1 MAETTELRTISLI
14 GPKLALK
21 PDSPLNSTHFCW
33 NAQLSVSYLGINR
46 PDLSLVNSTLG
57 LRVVLQAP
65 ESDPKTTIKIKIET
79 DKKKHIEALQATI
92 GLRTPFLLAA
102 NVQARQSSLGFG
114 GATHRYVVRAAKPED
129 DPDIGKITLGFA
141 TLLVAPL
148 DPWPTPQTSVEI
160 EVPRLALAA
169 NRLRVLVSAKGGT
182 KEHPLGFLRL
192 AQMTNATVAA
202 FVGSVAGVTDL
213 SKLPRIEIPAVTIK
227 DVDPAE
233 GPFIALDLTP
243 DGIEFRGTVA
253 NPLRAFGDS
262 TGPDRIKVVLR
273 LTHIADPLRSQSTV
287 WTLELVREED
297 DDALAA
303 PDQIGN
309 RIRQALSIVRS
320 KFHPS
325 ASNPLFLDID
335 TVADDLAVRWPLE
348 LKDKSVGLFGKAS
361 NDWLFWVDRSA
372 LRGSL
377 NGSPVRDGELSTEV
391 AIVPNRIEL
400 SGSKTGV
407 RLALDADRRD
417 VSLQDGDPDKIAG
430 PKVTLTSRTVINAS
444 IAAQGGVTWFLDQH
458 LLARNLVERYSKA
471 GVHPDGATRTYAF
484 LPVTD
489 GWLQLPLNLP
499 DAISKFGATG
509 VSDAVG
515 FEGSVEYVLDD
526 ETGGA
531 GPIGRRIAISAADYV
546 RVSATFK
553 GAEIEDISVEL
564 SGAAGTADGVLWL
577 AAGSPSPQD
586 ILPGFDAGPAALASP
601 PVAFRRG
608 TIATA
613 GLLPLL
619 SSTFTPGKDFKL
631 TLPKGGGQD
640 TAYLWPRYVDMPLVT
655 AIGMTRTSESSG
667 APSATRGLVCRELDL
682 SKYDIILEYD
692 AAQGIPKLSL
702 SQDTPNELPLAGKG
716 LVAQVP
722 LVPVTL
728 PGIELQPA
736 GSKFPGLKT
745 RLRYDLP
752 VLDELFANTRL
763 PEKAPVPSRDDPVPL
778 PPPDAPTSLD
788 FDRLLLAWQKA
799 VDRLGLSRVQIASA
813 FEFSAQAMATVPIR
827 TLVEGITWSPS
838 FSLDRLSR
846 ISGTDYAFGTFSLD
860 GEKFSGRIALQGLTK
875 TFAPG
880 ALNDIASGTGD
891 PIKIVGWA
899 AALRE
904 QKFGSALL
912 WRDTRAALMARMP
925 TTERFGGDPQGI
937 IFREAGVMDIEN
949 ATTLPFSYAT
959 IFEPVEIQDGDATRK
974 LGLWFRD
981 LPLKTRNDGK
991 GLALDPDGPELSIG
1005 PRQSAYD
1012 RLQLP
1017 RAIYEWRF
1025 CNDAVNPTG
1034 APPSAYEIDI
1044 GPLRLRPLRLL
1055 DLHVNKPANDWQ
1067 IDVAKILFTVS
1078 LKLKGASTRDKGP
1091 FEPELAYATGNL
1103 VAISLTAAQMKLGF
1117 GKAKWEDVQVA
1128 ATETKPGVPAVSS
1141 GGGATVSFR
1150 MTDIPVKLGS
1160 DTEATGSTTA
1170 VLGLTIK
1177 SQAGNGGIPEFS
1189 EGTLDTV
1196 LLGRSLHLEHGA
1208 VRSAGEKTI
1217 VAFAAPPATALKD
1230 FSGVL
1235 LNTITVEIT
1244 DAKTWTLLLDGVL
1257 KVTATDPYLLES
1269 KQRSGTEVISYTL
1282 GGSLGWLN
1290 QQIPAP
1296 EFTVAID
1303 HQRGV
1308 VSLRSDWSTGL
1319 KSEPIVGLSAE
1330 NPVVRAILVVALG
1343 EQATEG
1349 QYAYRS
1355 VSGFGEFNLTSKPGP
1370 TTRLDHLVVGKGPL
1384 WSSEISVDLALKQRS
1399 SRIRWPIGSL
1409 PDTVKTLGAKSVP
1422 LANLGARV
1430 TGEALRG
1437 RLTALDASSSIAH
1450 SFTMKVTGQAIETSA
1465 LGVTDMPR
1473 RVAFAKPWSFH
1484 ALTEHTLEGKKGGKD
1499 GKLTWTSLDHVSAV
1513 DARALVAAAKSAT
1526 KLPQPV
1532 KDGIFAFAAR
1542 YKVLDTTEDDSI
1554 VVKAGLVLRAFAQA
1568 GFPVEALAKEIA
1580 KVTDIAEGIVISGAG
1595 PSMIKTTDE
1604 PEGPFWPDTT
1614 GPRYLTK
1621 DPQGIFLA
1629 LPWLVALDNS
1639 YALPDVLQA
1648 FDQAPP
1654 NGTAAWDAPD
1664 VDWAAGSPTTLG
1676 RKAVPAQAT
1685 GNSSAEI
1692 AAMLKRVAHTETD
1705 NRALAAA
1712 EQVFLRRFSGA
1723 AALRE
1728 RPIWLRSLLAL
1739 RTLWNITLNDKEVL
1753 GDRVVM
1759 VVPSG
1764 KADGKVAR
1772 VRLLPRR
1779 TEPEEQPSFL
1789 LARHGL
1795 LVAIDRNITKCEPLP
1810 PGELIAAGTSGGTQV
1825 ALSRMRQVARAD
1837 RLVEAAVAI
1846 IVVAE
1851 SQKPESGSM
1860 ELWINIDVPRDLDD
1874 SALDIPIK
1882 TDPSDRLYASPALGW
1897 PTGRGTRAAAS
1908 GALGMGGDWPFQD
1921 IGPGPDEQ
1929 PQDPNDVKQY
1939 GSGLSGRAASI
1950 SLPARADRQA
1960 GLAEEIDTVSPP
1972 FYTLGRKM
1980 IFNRPA
1986 SADLPLVSPP
1996 ARYLT
2001 SSDARAVVP
2010 VALEL
2015 HNVLSRV
2022 VKGKAAP
2029 IVPPHLERITF
2040 GLRPGAIQA
2049 EFDMLMFTDGVR
2061 TDNVKP
2067 QDQQQEDMSA
2077 EVARYGRPGHGGP
2090 RLMRQLRPPRGPAL
2104 PRMPSNF
2111 VKNYGRRTFLEIDD
2125 LEAGGTFA
2133 APFRLFEGVASVL
2146 RRNEKSYRVRVL
2158 DMPLTPEWTQPA
2170 LGDWKQGSVTLDL
2183 SSPSYPKGKEGDL
2196 AQALASLGLLRDGP
2210 KGFDAALSINRFVVP
2225 FNKAVWSKG
2234 PNGGGI
2240 RLTLHA
2246 GDISGTRPLL
2256 DEVDGDS
2263 EVVLQLRCGR
2273 DDDSSA
2279 PPPANKV
2286 FELATQPPGSPTATD
2301 LEPETRRQIALR
2313 LPVRPT
2319 ARPSLN
2325 IDMSTL
2331 VFADPSYDR
2340 ELSGPGPSDP
2350 QRDNAG
2356 VFWKVA
2362 LDRFEYGADTPLY
2375 FAFGSIDATTG
2386 GFSGA
2391 LKPDGSLQLQRKP
2404 FKSDEP
2410 AAPVEPLLIAGVT
2423 PQANTDPPTYSIK
2436 AIEAYGISFDQ
2447 LRRKD
2452 QPVAFTDGDEIIV
2465 AVSFT
2470 RDEPDPSNPATI
2482 KKVTRTLSCRAKV
2495 VSRPIIAP
2503 PPAVYSLVVPGK
2515 ANTAR
2520 VVLHATAPL
2529 PQRIEFPALLSDLA
2543 IGHIRRQALF
2553 VWPTSNLPALAPDSA
2568 TLVKIDRAGGGQ
2580 LPERVS
2586 DLPRRERLPKV
2597 FKLRLECTDP
2607 PESKGREADLLIAL
2621 DNGPWLEKTS
2631 TWNCAES
2638 QVVFFNTR
2646 DGTYKAGGNPNLV
2659 APDGVTGVGV
2669 LSGFDAETARV
2680 GSKGIGQSLESPAK
2694 FAWTVIAVNDV

>member
-1 MAETTELRTISLI
+1 M
-14 GPKLALK
+14 
-21 PDSPLNSTHFCW
+21 
-33 NAQLSVSYLGINR
+33 
-46 PDLSLVNSTLG
+46 
-57 LRVVLQAP
+57 
-65 ESDPKTTIKIKIET
+65 
-79 DKKKHIEALQATI
+79 
-92 GLRTPFLLAA
+92 
-102 NVQARQSSLGFG
+102 
-114 GATHRYVVRAAKPED
+114 
-129 DPDIGKITLGFA
+129 
-141 TLLVAPL
+141 
-148 DPWPTPQTSVEI
+148 
-160 EVPRLALAA
+160 
-169 NRLRVLVSAKGGT
+169 
-182 KEHPLGFLRL
+182 
-192 AQMTNATVAA
+192 
-202 FVGSVAGVTDL
+202 
-213 SKLPRIEIPAVTIK
+213 
-227 DVDPAE
+227 
-233 GPFIALDLTP
+233 
-243 DGIEFRGTVA
+243 
-253 NPLRAFGDS
+253 
-262 TGPDRIKVVLR
+262 
-273 LTHIADPLRSQSTV
+273 
-287 WTLELVREED
+287 
-297 DDALAA
+297 
-303 PDQIGN
+303 
-309 RIRQALSIVRS
+309 
-320 KFHPS
+320 
-325 ASNPLFLDID
+325 
-335 TVADDLAVRWPLE
+335 
-348 LKDKSVGLFGKAS
+348 
-361 NDWLFWVDRSA
+361 
-372 LRGSL
+372 
-377 NGSPVRDGELSTEV
+377 
-391 AIVPNRIEL
+391 
-400 SGSKTGV
+400 
-407 RLALDADRRD
+407 
-417 VSLQDGDPDKIAG
+417 
-430 PKVTLTSRTVINAS
+430 
-444 IAAQGGVTWFLDQH
+444 
-458 LLARNLVERYSKA
+458 
-471 GVHPDGATRTYAF
+471 
-484 LPVTD
+484 
-489 GWLQLPLNLP
+489 
-499 DAISKFGATG
+499 
-509 VSDAVG
+509 
-515 FEGSVEYVLDD
+515 
-526 ETGGA
+526 
-531 GPIGRRIAISAADYV
+531 
-546 RVSATFK
+546 
-553 GAEIEDISVEL
+553 
-564 SGAAGTADGVLWL
+564 
-577 AAGSPSPQD
+577 
-586 ILPGFDAGPAALASP
+586 
-601 PVAFRRG
+601 
-608 TIATA
+608 
-613 GLLPLL
+613 
-619 SSTFTPGKDFKL
+619 
-631 TLPKGGGQD
+631 
-640 TAYLWPRYVDMPLVT
+640 
-655 AIGMTRTSESSG
+655 
-667 APSATRGLVCRELDL
+667 
-682 SKYDIILEYD
+682 
-692 AAQGIPKLSL
+692 
-702 SQDTPNELPLAGKG
+702 
-716 LVAQVP
+716 
-722 LVPVTL
+722 
-728 PGIELQPA
+728 
-736 GSKFPGLKT
+736 
-745 RLRYDLP
+745 
-752 VLDELFANTRL
+752 
-763 PEKAPVPSRDDPVPL
+763 
-778 PPPDAPTSLD
+778 
-788 FDRLLLAWQKA
+788 
-799 VDRLGLSRVQIASA
+799 
-813 FEFSAQAMATVPIR
+813 
-827 TLVEGITWSPS
+827 
-838 FSLDRLSR
+838 
-846 ISGTDYAFGTFSLD
+846 
-860 GEKFSGRIALQGLTK
+860 
-875 TFAPG
+875 
-880 ALNDIASGTGD
+880 
-891 PIKIVGWA
+891 
-899 AALRE
+899 
-904 QKFGSALL
+904 
-912 WRDTRAALMARMP
+912 
-925 TTERFGGDPQGI
+925 
-937 IFREAGVMDIEN
+937 
-949 ATTLPFSYAT
+949 
-959 IFEPVEIQDGDATRK
+959 
-974 LGLWFRD
+974 
-981 LPLKTRNDGK
+981 
-991 GLALDPDGPELSIG
+991 
-1005 PRQSAYD
+1005 
-1012 RLQLP
+1012 
-1017 RAIYEWRF
+1017 
-1025 CNDAVNPTG
+1025 
-1034 APPSAYEIDI
+1034 
-1044 GPLRLRPLRLL
+1044 
-1055 DLHVNKPANDWQ
+1055 
-1067 IDVAKILFTVS
+1067 
-1078 LKLKGASTRDKGP
+1078 
-1091 FEPELAYATGNL
+1091 
-1103 VAISLTAAQMKLGF
+1103 
-1117 GKAKWEDVQVA
+1117 
-1128 ATETKPGVPAVSS
+1128 
-1141 GGGATVSFR
+1141 
-1150 MTDIPVKLGS
+1150 
-1160 DTEATGSTTA
+1160 
-1170 VLGLTIK
+1170 
-1177 SQAGNGGIPEFS
+1177 
-1189 EGTLDTV
+1189 
-1196 LLGRSLHLEHGA
+1196 
-1208 VRSAGEKTI
+1208 
-1217 VAFAAPPATALKD
+1217 
-1230 FSGVL
+1230 
-1235 LNTITVEIT
+1235 
-1244 DAKTWTLLLDGVL
+1244 
-1257 KVTATDPYLLES
+1257 
-1269 KQRSGTEVISYTL
+1269 
-1282 GGSLGWLN
+1282 
-1290 QQIPAP
+1290 
-1296 EFTVAID
+1296 
-1303 HQRGV
+1303 
-1308 VSLRSDWSTGL
+1308 
-1319 KSEPIVGLSAE
+1319 
-1330 NPVVRAILVVALG
+1330 
-1343 EQATEG
+1343 
-1349 QYAYRS
+1349 
-1355 VSGFGEFNLTSKPGP
+1355 
-1370 TTRLDHLVVGKGPL
+1370 
-1384 WSSEISVDLALKQRS
+1384 
-1399 SRIRWPIGSL
+1399 
-1409 PDTVKTLGAKSVP
+1409 
-1422 LANLGARV
+1422 
-1430 TGEALRG
+1430 
-1437 RLTALDASSSIAH
+1437 
-1450 SFTMKVTGQAIETSA
+1450 
-1465 LGVTDMPR
+1465 
-1473 RVAFAKPWSFH
+1473 
-1484 ALTEHTLEGKKGGKD
+1484 
-1499 GKLTWTSLDHVSAV
+1499 
-1513 DARALVAAAKSAT
+1513 
-1526 KLPQPV
+1526 
-1532 KDGIFAFAAR
+1532 
-1542 YKVLDTTEDDSI
+1542 
-1554 VVKAGLVLRAFAQA
+1554 
-1568 GFPVEALAKEIA
+1568 
-1580 KVTDIAEGIVISGAG
+1580 
-1595 PSMIKTTDE
+1595 
-1604 PEGPFWPDTT
+1604 
-1614 GPRYLTK
+1614 
-1621 DPQGIFLA
+1621 
-1629 LPWLVALDNS
+1629 
-1639 YALPDVLQA
+1639 
-1648 FDQAPP
+1648 
-1654 NGTAAWDAPD
+1654 
-1664 VDWAAGSPTTLG
+1664 
-1676 RKAVPAQAT
+1676 
-1685 GNSSAEI
+1685 
-1692 AAMLKRVAHTETD
+1692 
-1705 NRALAAA
+1705 AAA